1 MNKLVQA
8 ALGDSGAA
16 SSAGEL
22 EAAAPATGVGL
33 DAAAPSTSSA
43 AATGGGAGGG
53 AGADE
58 ASGAAVDIAE
68 EYARAMQPL
77 VTSRS
82 MADKTKKAYPGH
94 HWAKAIKKS
103 LTQVRDDVALPL
115 QKGCSGG
122 LADPPVRASL
132 QVFDRKT
139 LRRVKAEIRTM
150 KSSLPTH
157 FNSTI
162 LVCHDKARP
171 YVMQVAPSIQS
182 HTLAPSSLQRAY
194 SLRVPLSLGTAGG
207 HTGATRHAV

>member
-1 MNKLVQA
+1 MTGSQREAPSNRSPYHATNSDEESSLTRKLVEVNKLVQA

-16 SSAGEL
+16 SSAGEV
-22 EAAAPATGVGL
+22 EAAAPAAGVGL

-115 QKGCSGG
+115 QRVV
-122 LADPPVRASL
+122 PVARL
-132 QVFDRKT
+132 T
-139 LRRVKAEIRTM
+139 RR
-150 KSSLPTH
+150 SCN
-157 FNSTI
+157 F
-162 LVCHDKARP
+162 
-171 YVMQVAPSIQS
+171 
-182 HTLAPSSLQRAY
+182 
-194 SLRVPLSLGTAGG
+194 
-207 HTGATRHAV
+207 TGI